1 MILLMA
7 IQETSTSLAGQDADA
22 PQSSSLAGAI
32 PFRTVG
38 FNLSSLG
45 YAVSRR
51 FRQTLAPLDLEPRE
65 FSLLRAV
72 AAAEGQSQ
80 QAIGEALQIPASRM
94 VAFVDALE
102 ARHLLERRTNPQ
114 DRRARALHLTPDG
127 HQLLSSAMNAAIGLE
142 QELCA
147 AFSAKERDLL
157 LDLLQRV
164 GEQLGLHS
172 EGQATHAHSAL
183 SEEIGPDG
191 ACRGGPPGGSA
202 GSERAD

>member
-1 MILLMA
+1 MTG
-7 IQETSTSLAGQDADA
+7 QETSASLSDQDVNVS
-22 PQSSSLAGAI
+22 QSSSLVHPAGAV

-80 QAIGEALQIPASRM
+80 QAIGDALQIPASRM

-102 ARHLLERRTNPQ
+102 ARHLLERRMNPQ
-114 DRRARALHLTPDG
+114 DRRARALHLTADG
-127 HQLLSSAMNAAIGLE
+127 CRLLSSAMTAAIGLE
-142 QELCA
+142 HELCVTI
-147 AFSAKERDLL
+147 SDQERELL
-157 LDLLQRV
+157 LDLLERV
-164 GEQLGLHS
+164 GDRLGLHS
-172 EGQATHAHSAL
+172 DGHTTHAHSAL
-183 SEEIGPDG
+183 LEESVTEG
-191 ACRGGPPGGSA
+191 ACPSGAA
-202 GSERAD
+202 GQLRD